1 MYVRVSP
8 SSSSPTRVILKFLSS
23 SVTRVRA
30 LAVGI
35 LLSVATTVTTIS
47 SEEELLRPHPV
58 NNRPRTSKRHR
69 TILYFFKIISLINCI
84 NLSK

>member
-23 SVTRVRA
+23 SVTKVRA

-35 LLSVATTVTTIS
+35 LLGMAVCMAFIVMSIVAITESTLPSFTLYVKLSVP
-47 SEEELLRPHPV
+47 L
-58 NNRPRTSKRHR
+58 
-69 TILYFFKIISLINCI
+69 
-84 NLSK
+84 

>member
-23 SVTRVRA
+23 SVTKVRA

-35 LLSVATTVTTIS
+35 LLGLAVCMAFIVMSIVAITESTLPSFTLYVKLSVP
-47 SEEELLRPHPV
+47 L
-58 NNRPRTSKRHR
+58 
-69 TILYFFKIISLINCI
+69 
-84 NLSK
+84 